1 MKRRIHPGPLFLY
14 CLLTAAA
21 CLLVCSKSSPLYPI
35 NDWTDANAYF
45 SCGKGMLAGRVMYR
59 DLYEHKGPLL
69 YALHALCCLVDSR
82 TFWGVFLME
91 TLAGALFL
99 MAVYRTLALYGAGR
113 AALIALPPVAV
124 LVYASLSFQQG
135 DSAEELCLPLLAWS
149 LFFLLRWLRQAYPRR
164 MGKGLLVL
172 NGVLCGCVLWIK
184 FTLLGLYVPWIAGM
198 ALAHA
203 LRRDGKAALSAVGWF
218 ALGVAA
224 ATAPWLIY
232 FGINGAIVP
241 WLKTYL
247 YDNLF
252 LYQDEPALGLPGRV
266 KAALRAAWAWF
277 AANWAYAA
285 PMALG
290 FLWLTLPRGN
300 GTAANAAGSPEDAAP
315 GDHAGSPEAVPAGVP
330 ADAPQRMRTVPI
342 PRQSGNAA
350 SQTGAHARKHKAALR
365 ENGTA
370 VIVSFP
376 EKAFLWAMAGFAAL
390 GVFAGGK
397 SYLYYGFILAAFAA
411 LGALPLCALL
421 DRSPVVRPAPAA
433 ALAVL
438 CLLAAAPATLA
449 VSPNTPDLLKPRSA
463 TMQYQ
468 FAAVT
473 AQTPNA
479 TLLNYGFMDAGFYTA
494 CGITPSVKYFHQTN
508 VHLQEML
515 DEQARYIA
523 EGVTDYVVTRGKQP
537 DSIAERYEL
546 VATADAP
553 PGFWYEHVY
562 LYRLKSLSD

>member
-1 MKRRIHPGPLFLY
+1 MKRRIHPGLLFLY

-21 CLLVCSKSSPLYPI
+21 CLLICSKSSPLYPI
-35 NDWTDANAYF
+35 NDWTDANAYL

-99 MAVYRTLALYGAGR
+99 MAVYRTLALYGAR
-113 AALIALPPVAV
+113 QSALIALPPVAV
-124 LVYASLSFQQG
+124 LIYASLSFQQG

-149 LFFLLRWLRQAYPRR
+149 IFFLLRWLRQAYPRR
-164 MGKGLLVL
+164 MSKGLLVL
-172 NGVLCGCVLWIK
+172 NGALCGCVLWIK
-184 FTLLGLYVPWIAGM
+184 FTLLGLYAPWIAGM

-203 LRRDGKAALSAVGWF
+203 LRRDGRAALSAVGWF

-224 ATAPWLIY
+224 ATAPWLLY
-232 FGINGAIVP
+232 FGISGAILP

-252 LYQDEPALGLPGRV
+252 LYQDEPTLGLSGRV
-266 KAALRAAWAWF
+266 MAMVRAAWAWL
-277 AANWAYAA
+277 AANWAYTA

-290 FLWLTLPRGN
+290 FFWFTLRRGRKSAV
-300 GTAANAAGSPEDAAP
+300 GDASGPEHAAA
-315 GDHAGSPEAVPAGVP
+315 
-330 ADAPQRMRTVPI
+330 
-342 PRQSGNAA
+342 
-350 SQTGAHARKHKAALR
+350 
-365 ENGTA
+365 ENGAVTA
-370 VIVSFP
+370 VSLP
-376 EKAFLWAMAGFAAL
+376 EKAFLWATAGFAAL

-397 SYLYYGFILAAFAA
+397 SYLYYGLALTAFAAFAA
-411 LGALPLCALL
+411 MPLCAVLE
-421 DRSPVVRPAPAA
+421 RPLAGRPAMAAVLAGVCLAGAAPAA
-433 ALAVL
+433 
-438 CLLAAAPATLA
+438 LA
-449 VSPNTPDLLKPRSA
+449 VSPNTPDLLLPRSA

-515 DEQARYIA
+515 DEQARYVADGI
-523 EGVTDYVVTRGKQP
+523 TDYVVTRGKQP
-537 DSIAERYEL
+537 DSITDRYEL

-562 LYRLKSLSD
+562 LYRLKSLAN